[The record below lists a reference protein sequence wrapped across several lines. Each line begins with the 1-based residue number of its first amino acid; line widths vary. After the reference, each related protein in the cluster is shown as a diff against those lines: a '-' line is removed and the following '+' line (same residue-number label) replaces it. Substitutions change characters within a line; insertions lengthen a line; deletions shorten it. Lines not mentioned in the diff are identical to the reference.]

1 MQRETMHFLKQQLSP
16 DEGKE
21 YLANLQCLAGEL
33 ETAMN
38 CIARQELFPLQESI
52 KVQQAACS
60 RLAHIQR
67 GRSAKLSADRAL
79 STNCEDSDLSFQIE
93 EAVASVLVLNKRYA
107 ALLRH
112 SGETLRLFAGL
123 FRSYQGS
130 THSTS
135 AVQANLQTWSCEV

>member
-1 MQRETMHFLKQQLSP
+1 MHPVTQQLSP

-21 YLANLQCLAGEL
+21 YLASLHNLAGEL

-38 CIARQELFPLQESI
+38 CIARQELSPLQESI
-52 KVQQAACS
+52 RAQQAACS
-60 RLAHIQR
+60 RLAHMQR
-67 GRSAKLSADRAL
+67 GRGARLAASKAL
-79 STNCEDSDLSFQIE
+79 VVHCDDSDLSLQIE
-93 EAVASVLVLNKRYA
+93 EAVSAVLVLNNRYA

-130 THSTS
+130 TRPNSGT
-135 AVQANLQTWSCEV
+135 QANLQSWSCEV

>member
-1 MQRETMHFLKQQLSP
+1 MHPVTQQLSP

-21 YLANLQCLAGEL
+21 YLASLQNLAGEL

-38 CIARQELFPLQESI
+38 CIARQELSPLQESI
-52 KVQQAACS
+52 RAQQAACS
-60 RLAHIQR
+60 RLAHIQGGR
-67 GRSAKLSADRAL
+67 GAKLAANKAPVA
-79 STNCEDSDLSFQIE
+79 NCEDSDLSFQIE
-93 EAVASVLVLNKRYA
+93 EAIAAVLVLNNRYA

-130 THSTS
+130 TKPNSGIQ
-135 AVQANLQTWSCEV
+135 VGLQSWSCEV